1 MKLKNTILLTIES
14 SNNNYLRDKFYKISV
29 KLVQWKLQ
37 YLKEIKEH
45 FFFPKWR
52 DTIIRFMDWKIQIV
66 KVSILP
72 KLIHTSNAISIKIT
86 SKPFFKTEANKLILK
101 FTWKH
106 KLPKTA
112 KVILKSSRK

>member
-37 YLKEIKEH
+37 YLKEIKEYL
-45 FFFPKWR
+45 FSPKWR
-52 DTIIRFMDWKIQIV
+52 DTIIKFMDWKIQIV

-86 SKPFFKTEANKLILK
+86 STPFLKQKL
-101 FTWKH
+101 
-106 KLPKTA
+106 A
-112 KVILKSSRK
+112 S